1 VNILQSG
8 ILMIGRKL
16 KMIKNL
22 FDSGICVDC
31 GKPCHLGSGRGFNRY
46 AVYTDEYEGW
56 RCGECAEEV
65 DALLE
70 ELKND

>member
-1 VNILQSG
+1 
-8 ILMIGRKL
+8 
-16 KMIKNL
+16 MIKNL

-31 GKPCHLGSGRGFNRY
+31 GKPCHFGSGRGFNRY

-65 DALLE
+65 DALFE